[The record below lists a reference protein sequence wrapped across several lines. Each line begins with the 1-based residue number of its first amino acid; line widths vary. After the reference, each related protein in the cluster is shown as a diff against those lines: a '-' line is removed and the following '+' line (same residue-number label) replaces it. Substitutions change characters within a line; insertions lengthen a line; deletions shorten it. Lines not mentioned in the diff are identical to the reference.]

1 MIAEVGGMVKV
12 SGKRMATP
20 LAPPSPG
27 STPMMVP
34 RRMPITAINRLNGVK
49 ATWKPSGRL
58 SIPTCQY
65 PSQVSTGPFGMGTR
79 NQVSKMRNVM
89 TGTAMESATTARQ
102 SWRPTQRM

>member
-34 RRMPITAINRLNGVK
+34 SMMPSTATNRLNGVT
-49 ATWKPSGRL
+49 ATEKPR
-58 SIPTCQY
+58 
-65 PSQVSTGPFGMGTR
+65 TR
-79 NQVSKMRNVM
+79 FSKPMV
-89 TGTAMESATTARQ
+89 Q
-102 SWRPTQRM
+102 